1 MLLELKIGLI
11 AIIIFAIYMIIL
23 YFTNKSKCKKL
34 AEELT
39 NRVELLAHT
48 ELVKSKK
55 DWVYQQ
61 FNLLIDLYLVKL
73 PFARITLKWIVKY
86 ALDKLIEDNVPK
98 INETIKPLV
107 TEVANKAL
115 ATGIQ
120 IGVDKLTEKIISTV
134 EPTENEVVKVLA
146 DKIKTDENTKAIYS
160 VYGKIMQD
168 SDDKKPSWEAGANI
182 VGKIGGR

>member
-23 YFTNKSKCKKL
+23 YFTNRNLCKKIVHKIMI
-34 AEELT
+34 E
-39 NRVELLAHT
+39 VELLSKSSI
-48 ELVKSKK
+48 VKSKK
-55 DWVYQQ
+55 DLFYSKFSQV
-61 FNLLIDLYLVKL
+61 IDLYLVRL

-86 ALDKLIEDNVPK
+86 TLDKLIEDNVPK

-120 IGVDKLTEKIISTV
+120 IGVDKLTEKIVSTV

-146 DKIKTDENTKAIYS
+146 DKIKTDENTKAVYS
-160 VYGKIMQD
+160 VYGKIMQG
-168 SDDKKPSWEAGANI
+168 SEDKKPSWEAGANI
-182 VGKIGGR
+182 VGKIGGA